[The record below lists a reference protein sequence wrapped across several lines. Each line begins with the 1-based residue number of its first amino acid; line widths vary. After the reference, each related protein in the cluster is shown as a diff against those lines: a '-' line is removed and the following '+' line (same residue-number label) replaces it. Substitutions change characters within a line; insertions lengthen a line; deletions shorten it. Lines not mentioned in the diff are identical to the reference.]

1 MEKIMNLS
9 QPIWNNFVVHTEK
22 KLAKEQN
29 MNLTRP
35 NCNEILVPEDT
46 NLNKKEQNLSDHGT
60 NHEFDLA

>member
-1 MEKIMNLS
+1 MEQI
-9 QPIWNNFVVHTEK
+9 
-22 KLAKEQN
+22 

-46 NLNKKEQNLSDHGT
+46 NLNKKEQNFSDHGT